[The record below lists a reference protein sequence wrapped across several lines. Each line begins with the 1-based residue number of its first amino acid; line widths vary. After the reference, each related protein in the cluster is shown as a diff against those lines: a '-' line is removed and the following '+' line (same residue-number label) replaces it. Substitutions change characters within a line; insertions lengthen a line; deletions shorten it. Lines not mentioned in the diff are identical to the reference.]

1 MIETKIYVTNSGL
14 VALETKIRITLE
26 TKIYATNSGIV
37 ALETKIR
44 IILETSDRNK
54 KSRKC
59 D

>member
-14 VALETKIRITLE
+14 AALETKIRITLE
-26 TKIYATNSGIV
+26 TKIYATNSGLV

-44 IILETSDRNK
+44 ITLETSDRNK
-54 KSRKC
+54 DLC